1 MRSLKAIQGDS
12 SKDES
17 QPNDPLQASPS
28 NGGYSRFED
37 VELGGSP
44 NKLRAYSDVADER
57 RRTSDEV
64 GQYEMEQQQV
74 RMPRHS
80 SDFKQCV
87 QSLN

>member
-1 MRSLKAIQGDS
+1 LRE
-12 SKDES
+12 ES

-28 NGGYSRFED
+28 NGAYSRFED

-44 NKLRAYSDVADER
+44 SKLRGYSDVADER

-80 SDFKQCV
+80 FDFNV
-87 QSLN
+87 YNRSFIRP